1 MFWSHFGSRDYLE
14 MIAATGFRVLSSQ
27 IHPDPISRI
36 ASHLFVLA
44 RKVHD

>member
-27 IHPDPISRI
+27 IHPDPISSI

-44 RKVHD
+44 RKVDD